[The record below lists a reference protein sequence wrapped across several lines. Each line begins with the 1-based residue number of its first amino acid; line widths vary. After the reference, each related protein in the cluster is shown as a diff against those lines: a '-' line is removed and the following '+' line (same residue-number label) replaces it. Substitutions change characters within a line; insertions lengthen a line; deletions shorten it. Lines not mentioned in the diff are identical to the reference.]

1 MIMNLKPFT
10 KRQIESFNDEN
21 KFVEEM
27 VIPLFEKIAEYR
39 GYFGNGPVK
48 IENWGKD
55 KRNEGSTGI
64 DVYFGFYDE
73 FNKENHYG
81 AQAKISKIVCESQ
94 ANISNSIEIIAN
106 QIRKAYKSSFTNP
119 LNPQEQAKISGFYII
134 TSKKANSTARD
145 YFKSLGYP
153 NVELL
158 DIDDLVYAIKKLSDI
173 KHG

>member
-1 MIMNLKPFT
+1 MNLKPFT
-10 KRQIESFNDEN
+10 KGQIESFSDEN
-21 KFVEEM
+21 KFVEEI

-39 GYFGNGPVK
+39 GYFRNGPVK

-81 AQAKISKIVCESQ
+81 IQAKISKIVCKSK
-94 ANISNSIEIIAN
+94 ANTSNSIETIAN
-106 QIRKAYKSSFTNP
+106 QIRKSYETKFTNP

-134 TSKKANSTARD
+134 TSKKANDVART

-158 DIDDLVYAIKKLSDI
+158 DIDDLVYAFKKLSDI
-173 KHG
+173 EHG

>member
-1 MIMNLKPFT
+1 MNLKLFT
-10 KRQIESFNDEN
+10 KKQIESFNDEN
-21 KFVEEM
+21 KFVEEVVM
-27 VIPLFEKIAEYR
+27 PLFEKVAEYR

-55 KRNEGSTGI
+55 KRNEGNLGI

-81 AQAKISKIVCESQ
+81 IQAKISIIVCESK
-94 ANISNSIEIIAN
+94 ANISNSIETIAN
-106 QIRKAYKSSFTNP
+106 QIRKAYESSFINP
-119 LNPQEQAKISGFYII
+119 LNAKEQAKISGFYII
-134 TSKKANSTARD
+134 TSKKANSTARL
-145 YFKSLGYP
+145 YFKNLGYP

-158 DIDDLVYAIKKLSDI
+158 DIDDLVYAFRKLSDI